1 MTFDG
6 QTAVLYGGIT
16 GNVTV
21 NNGTADITMKD
32 SSPDLWLWHADTRT
46 WSSTGGSESFGRW
59 GHTMAYDGRRVVFFS
74 GERDYL
80 HLNDVLFTDVKM
92 PSSNYPYPR
101 TSLAYGW
108 KDDEW
113 ERYPQIGFGNRVSRR
128 IQ

>member
-46 WSSTGGSESFGRW
+46 WSSTGGQNPSVAGVIPWPMMVGGWYSSAESVIIF
-59 GHTMAYDGRRVVFFS
+59 
-74 GERDYL
+74 
-80 HLNDVLFTDVKM
+80 
-92 PSSNYPYPR
+92 
-101 TSLAYGW
+101 
-108 KDDEW
+108 
-113 ERYPQIGFGNRVSRR
+113 I
-128 IQ
+128 